1 MPCWKEDAALGL
13 GFRAAY
19 RIRQRSSNHSK
30 ETDTMD
36 IKKSLINVDDCI
48 LIIIDVQDHFLARLP
63 PQRAEL
69 LIDRVGWLMKVTKI
83 LNVPMIATVEEAARY
98 AGLTAVLAKI
108 LPPGAKVLDKTVYG
122 LANQPDIL
130 DEVRRTGRGTAVLVG
145 METDVCV
152 TQSALGLMQ
161 NGFQVVVLADVTD
174 SPGEAQ
180 VYGLDRMKG
189 AGALVTSL
197 KGLYYEWIRTPS
209 MCNTMDDEHLK
220 RIGLPK
226 GIIL

>member
-1 MPCWKEDAALGL
+1 
-13 GFRAAY
+13 
-19 RIRQRSSNHSK
+19 
-30 ETDTMD
+30 MD